1 MRARSTLQQIGFWH
15 GAGFLLTLLW
25 VMAAPAQQSFKDLL
39 QKGNNAGDRPARA
52 ARKAP
57 ADVKVELVPGAKV
70 GTVDL
75 VISVTTPPDAWIYA
89 INPVSGPD
97 TSVKYT
103 RLEGLEQAVPAF
115 NADRDSKIENVPE
128 FAVGGESGDVEKFV
142 GGVVW
147 TQTFRVLP
155 QATRVAVTGQ
165 ISYQVCDDANCK
177 FGKTPIEAVLDLPA
191 IGPSTGAAGSAVV
204 EPQGLLAAGPV
215 SLPVAQQPNQKFEQL
230 SGPRGAQQVAV
241 TSWRVGVDRGEVQP
255 GDRVKVLVQVELAPK
270 WHIYG
275 FDQGLLPD
283 DSGPNRTVIELRDIA
298 DLNPVDAQFYGP
310 APHAAASTQYA
321 GLTEKTWEGKVTLER
336 ELEVPATAKPG
347 SLLMKGTAA
356 WQACDESICKWA
368 GFDFEIPLE
377 VVAAEGDPQ
386 AAPRLGLIVQSLKMT
401 AAQNAIAAAPVVAQS
416 VRPAQGAVEPAVKQP
431 AREPQAPAVGREGPQ
446 NIDAERGEG
455 LRGAEA
461 TVAESNAGR
470 GVDKSQGLPL
480 FLGAAVLAGFASLL
494 TPCVFPMV
502 PITVSFFQKQSEQ
515 KNHRPVV
522 MALVYC
528 LGIVAT
534 FTVLGLVMSMLFGAA
549 SLNTLANNPWLNLF
563 IAAVMIFF
571 GFNLLGLFE
580 ITIPS
585 WLLMYSSGQ
594 ESRGGYVGVLFMALT
609 FTLTSFTCTFAF
621 VGGLLGMAASGDRL
635 WPLLGLLAFSA
646 AFSLPFFFL
655 ALFPS
660 WLKKLP
666 RAGGW
671 MNTIKVIM
679 GLLEIG
685 AAFKF
690 LSVADWAWNPKPM
703 VFDYELVISAWLV
716 ISLTA
721 TLYLLGL
728 FRLPHDMATDHV
740 GVLRLF
746 SAMSFMG
753 LAAYLAVGLYGGR
766 KPDGKVWELVS
777 AFAPPRF
784 ESEVQQEG
792 ELGPAQKHGELLYA
806 LDYVKALEYA
816 RKNRKPVFLEFTG
829 VNCVNCR
836 KMEQGPLASPEVI
849 ARLKEFVCVQ
859 LWCDQVPGV
868 ADPVERARLLK
879 QNVELQ
885 EGWFEDT
892 TLPAY
897 VVIPPQAD
905 LLKGPPGAGILAE
918 KLGYDPNP
926 MQFANFLS
934 EGLNAFQKEQGKTL
948 IGQAE

>member
-1 MRARSTLQQIGFWH
+1 MRSRSSLHQFGFWH
-15 GAGFLLTLLW
+15 GAGFLLTLLL

-39 QKGNNAGDRPARA
+39 EKKGNNAVERPARGA
-52 ARKAP
+52 KKAP
-57 ADVKVELVPGAKV
+57 ADVKVELVPGQKPA
-70 GTVDL
+70 TVDL

-97 TSVKYT
+97 TSIKYT
-103 RLEGLEQAVPAF
+103 KLEGLEQAAPSFA
-115 NADRDSKIENVPE
+115 ADRESKIVNVPE
-128 FAVGGESGDVEKFV
+128 FAVGGDSGDVEKFI

-147 TQTFRVLP
+147 TQTFRVSAG
-155 QATRVAVTGQ
+155 ATRVAIEGQ

-177 FGKTPIEAVLDLPA
+177 FGKTSIEVALDLPGA
-191 IGPSTGAAGSAVV
+191 EPSRETQVA

-215 SLPVAQQPNQKFEQL
+215 MLPAAQQPNQKFEQL
-230 SGPRGAQQVAV
+230 SGPRGKEQVAV
-241 TSWRVGVDRGEVQP
+241 TSWRVGVDRGQLQP
-255 GDRVKVLVQVELAPK
+255 GDRVRVLVQVELAPE
-270 WHIYG
+270 WHIYA
-275 FDQGLLPD
+275 FDQGLLAD
-283 DSGPNRTVIELRDIA
+283 ESGPNRTIIELTDTAGLIA
-298 DLNPVDAQFYGP
+298 NDSQFYGP
-310 APHAAASTQYA
+310 APHEALSTEYA
-321 GLTEKTWEGKVTLER
+321 GLTEKTWEGKAIFER
-336 ELEVPATAKPG
+336 EFEVPVTAQPG
-347 SLLMKGTAA
+347 ELRLQGKAA
-356 WQACDESICKWA
+356 WQACDAHICKWA
-368 GFDFEIPLE
+368 GFEFEIPCE
-377 VVAAEGDPQ
+377 VVTAEAEPKSV
-386 AAPRLGLIVQSLKMT
+386 PVLGQITQPLKMSD
-401 AAQNAIAAAPVVAQS
+401 AQNAIAAAPVVAQS
-416 VRPAQGAVEPAVKQP
+416 VRPNRDGAGKPEGPGAAGPVEPGP
-431 AREPQAPAVGREGPQ
+431 DNQAGQGGVDSRPSSRPNRSEV
-446 NIDAERGEG
+446 
-455 LRGAEA
+455 GAE
-461 TVAESNAGR
+461 ESKAGR

-515 KNHRPVV
+515 KHHRPVV

-563 IAAVMIFF
+563 IAVVMIFF

-580 ITIPS
+580 ITIPG
-585 WLLMYSSGQ
+585 WLLSYSSGQ
-594 ESRGGYVGVLFMALT
+594 ESRGGYIGVLFMALT

-679 GLLEIG
+679 GLLEVG

-690 LSVADWAWNPKPM
+690 LSVADWAWNPKPLI
-703 VFDYELVISAWLV
+703 FDYELVISAWLV

-721 TLYLLGL
+721 TMYLLGL
-728 FRLPHDMATDHV
+728 FRLPHDTVSDHV
-740 GVLRLF
+740 GVMRLF
-746 SAMSFMG
+746 SAMSFLG
-753 LAAYLAVGLYGGR
+753 LAAYLAVGLYGSR

-792 ELGPAQKHGELLYA
+792 EIGPAQKHGELLYA

-816 RKNRKPVFLEFTG
+816 RKNKKPVFLEFTG

-836 KMEQGPLASPEVI
+836 KMEQGPLSSPEVI
-849 ARLKEFVCVQ
+849 ARLKDFVCVQ

-868 ADPVERARLLK
+868 SDSTERARLLK
-879 QNVELQ
+879 QNVALQ

-897 VVIPPQAD
+897 VVVPPEPD

-926 MQFANFLS
+926 TQFAKFLND
-934 EGLNAFQKEQGKTL
+934 GLNAWQREQGKTL
-948 IGQAE
+948 IGQAQ

>member
-1 MRARSTLQQIGFWH
+1 MRARSSLHQIGLWH

-39 QKGNNAGDRPARA
+39 QQGNKGGERPARA
-52 ARKAP
+52 AKKAP
-57 ADVKVELVPGAKV
+57 AEVKSELVRGATA

-97 TSVKYT
+97 TSIKYT
-103 RLEGLEQAVPAF
+103 QLEGLEQAAPAF
-115 NADRDSKIENVPE
+115 TADRESKIENVPE

-147 TQTFRVLP
+147 TQTFRLLP

-165 ISYQVCDDANCK
+165 ISYQVCDEANCK
-177 FGKTPIEAVLDLPA
+177 FGKAPIEVSLELPQDQP
-191 IGPSTGAAGSAVV
+191 GETSVTG
-204 EPQGLLAAGPV
+204 PQGLLSASPV
-215 SLPVAQQPNQKFEQL
+215 VLPPAQEPAQKFEQL
-230 SGPRGAQQVAV
+230 SGPRGKEQVAV
-241 TSWRVGVDRGEVQP
+241 TSWRVGLDHGQVQP
-255 GDRVKVLVQVELAPK
+255 GDRVKVLVQVELAPE
-270 WHIYG
+270 WHIYA

-283 DSGPNRTVIELRDIA
+283 ESGPNRTVIELSDTAGLTAI
-298 DLNPVDAQFYGP
+298 DPQFYGP
-310 APHAAASTQYA
+310 PPHAADSPQYK
-321 GLTEKTWEGKVTLER
+321 GLTEKTWEGKATFER
-336 ELEVPATAKPG
+336 EFEVPATAGPG
-347 SLLMKGTAA
+347 PLRLLGTAA
-356 WQACDESICKWA
+356 WQACNAEICKWA
-368 GFDFEIPLE
+368 GFEFAIPLE
-377 VVAAEGDPQ
+377 VVGPAAEPQ
-386 AAPRLGLIVQSLKMT
+386 AAPVLGQILQPLKMT
-401 AAQNAIAAAPVVAQS
+401 PAQNAIAAAPVVAQS
-416 VRPAQGAVEPAVKQP
+416 VRPVRGAVEPP
-431 AREPQAPAVGREGPQ
+431 AGKPAAPPPKPV
-446 NIDAERGEG
+446 
-455 LRGAEA
+455 GAEA
-461 TVAESNAGR
+461 GAEVGPVRGGAAPGGGPQLAESNAGR

-515 KNHRPVV
+515 KHHRPVV

-580 ITIPS
+580 ITIPN
-585 WLLMYSSGQ
+585 WLLAYSSGQ
-594 ESRGGYVGVLFMALT
+594 ESRGGFVGVLFMALT

-721 TLYLLGL
+721 TMYLLGL

-746 SAMSFMG
+746 SAMSFLG

-836 KMEQGPLASPEVI
+836 KMEQGPLSSPEVI
-849 ARLKEFVCVQ
+849 ARLKDFVCVQ

-879 QNVELQ
+879 QNVDLQ

-897 VVIPPQAD
+897 VVVPPQPD
-905 LLKGPPGAGILAE
+905 LRKGPPGAGILAE

-926 MQFANFLS
+926 TQFAKFLND
-934 EGLNAFQKEQGKTL
+934 GLNAFHREQGKTL

>member
-1 MRARSTLQQIGFWH
+1 MRSRSSLHQIGFWH

-39 QKGNNAGDRPARA
+39 QKGNNGGDRPARA
-52 ARKAP
+52 AKKAP
-57 ADVKVELVPGAKV
+57 ADIKVELVRGAKV

-75 VISVTTPPDAWIYA
+75 VISVATPPDAWIYA

-97 TSVKYT
+97 TSIKYT
-103 RLEGLEQAVPAF
+103 QLEGVEQVAPAF
-115 NADRDSKIENVPE
+115 TADRESKIENVPE

-155 QATRVAVTGQ
+155 QATRAAVTGQ

-177 FGKTPIEAVLDLPA
+177 FGKTPIEVALELPQEQPGETPA
-191 IGPSTGAAGSAVV
+191 T
-204 EPQGLLAAGPV
+204 EPQGLLSAGPV
-215 SLPVAQQPNQKFEQL
+215 VLPLAQDPTGKFEQL
-230 SGPRGAQQVAV
+230 SGPRGKEQVAV
-241 TSWRVGVDRGEVQP
+241 TSWRVGLDQGQVQP
-255 GDRVKVLVQVELAPK
+255 GDRVKVLVQVELAPE
-270 WHIYG
+270 WHIYA

-283 DSGPNRTVIELRDIA
+283 ESGPNRTVIELSDTAGLTAI
-298 DLNPVDAQFYGP
+298 DPQFYGP
-310 APHAAASTQYA
+310 APHTAESAQYQ
-321 GLTEKTWEGKVTLER
+321 GLTEKTWEGKATFER
-336 ELEVPATAKPG
+336 EFEVPATAAPG
-347 SLLMKGTAA
+347 ALRLVGTAA
-356 WQACDESICKWA
+356 WQACNAEICKWA
-368 GFDFEIPLE
+368 GFEFEIPLE
-377 VVAAEGDPQ
+377 VVGAGAEPQ
-386 AAPRLGLIVQSLKMT
+386 AAPVLGRIRQPLKLT
-401 AAQNAIAAAPVVAQS
+401 QAQNAIAAAPVVAQS
-416 VRPAQGAVEPAVKQP
+416 VRPPRGAAKPPAEQPTVAPQNPAVRP
-431 AREPQAPAVGREGPQ
+431 EGKAAAGPVRGGEA
-446 NIDAERGEG
+446 AEGG
-455 LRGAEA
+455 Q
-461 TVAESNAGR
+461 VAESNAGR

-515 KNHRPVV
+515 KHHRPVV

-690 LSVADWAWNPKPM
+690 LSVADWAWNPKPL

-879 QNVELQ
+879 QNVDLQ

-897 VVIPPQAD
+897 VVIPPQPD

-926 MQFANFLS
+926 TQFAKFLN
-934 EGLNAFQKEQGKTL
+934 EGLNAFQREQGKTL

>member
-1 MRARSTLQQIGFWH
+1 MRARSSLHQIGFWH

-39 QKGNNAGDRPARA
+39 QPGNKGGDRPARA
-52 ARKAP
+52 AKKAP
-57 ADVKVELVPGAKV
+57 ADVKVELVRGAKA

-75 VISVTTPPDAWIYA
+75 VISVVTPPDAWIYA

-97 TSVKYT
+97 TSIKYT
-103 RLEGLEQAVPAF
+103 QLEGVEQAAPAF
-115 NADRDSKIENVPE
+115 TADRESKIENVPE
-128 FAVGGESGDVEKFV
+128 FAVGGDSGDVEKFV

-165 ISYQVCDDANCK
+165 VSYQVCDEANCK
-177 FGKTPIEAVLDLPA
+177 FGKSPIEVALEIAREEP
-191 IGPSTGAAGSAVV
+191 GPTQVV

-215 SLPVAQQPNQKFEQL
+215 ALPVAQQPEQKFEQL
-230 SGPRGAQQVAV
+230 SGPRGQSQVAV
-241 TSWRVGVDRGEVQP
+241 TSWRVGVDRGQVQP
-255 GDRVKVLVQVELAPK
+255 GDRVKLLVQVELAPE
-270 WHIYG
+270 WHIYA

-283 DSGPNRTVIELRDIA
+283 ETGPNRTVIELSDMAGLTAI
-298 DLNPVDAQFYGP
+298 DSQFYGP
-310 APHAAASTQYA
+310 APHAAASAQYQ
-321 GLTEKTWEGKVTLER
+321 GLTEKTWEGKATFER
-336 ELEVPATAKPG
+336 EFEVPATATEG
-347 SLLMKGTAA
+347 ALVVKGTAA
-356 WQACDESICKWA
+356 WQACNAEICKWA
-368 GFDFEIPLE
+368 GFEFEVPLE
-377 VVAAEGDPQ
+377 VVGAEAEPQ
-386 AAPRLGLIVQSLKMT
+386 AAPVLGQIRQPLKMT
-401 AAQNAIAAAPVVAQS
+401 QAQNAIAAAPVVAQS
-416 VRPAQGAVEPAVKQP
+416 VRP
-431 AREPQAPAVGREGPQ
+431 
-446 NIDAERGEG
+446 
-455 LRGAEA
+455 LRGAAEPQPEKPAVVPQNPPVRPEA
-461 TVAESNAGR
+461 GAAAGPIRGGAPAEGPPVAESNAGR

-515 KNHRPVV
+515 KHHRPVV

-580 ITIPS
+580 ITIPN
-585 WLLMYSSGQ
+585 WLLAYSSGQ
-594 ESRGGYVGVLFMALT
+594 ESRGGFVGVLFMALT

-690 LSVADWAWNPKPM
+690 LSVSDWAWNPKPL

-728 FRLPHDMATDHV
+728 FRLPHDMETDHV

-753 LAAYLAVGLYGGR
+753 LAAYLAVGLYGSR

-836 KMEQGPLASPEVI
+836 KMEQGPLSSPEVI
-849 ARLKEFVCVQ
+849 ARLKDFVCVQ

-897 VVIPPQAD
+897 VVVPPQPD
-905 LLKGPPGAGILAE
+905 LMKGPPGAGILAE

-926 MQFANFLS
+926 TQFAKFLN
-934 EGLNAFQKEQGKTL
+934 EGLDAFLREQGKTL
-948 IGQAE
+948 IGQAQ

>member
-1 MRARSTLQQIGFWH
+1 MRSRSSLHQFGFWH
-15 GAGFLLTLLW
+15 GAGFLLTLLL

-39 QKGNNAGDRPARA
+39 EKKGNNAADRPARGPK
-52 ARKAP
+52 KAP
-57 ADVKVELVPGAKV
+57 ADVKVELVPGQKPA
-70 GTVDL
+70 TVDL

-89 INPVSGPD
+89 INPLSGPD
-97 TSVKYT
+97 TSIKYT
-103 RLEGLEQAVPAF
+103 KLEGLEPAKPSF
-115 NADRDSKIENVPE
+115 AADRESKVVNVPE
-128 FAVGGESGDVEKFV
+128 FAVGGDSGDVEKFI

-147 TQTFRVLP
+147 TQTFHVSP
-155 QATRVAVTGQ
+155 EATHVAVEGQ

-177 FGKTPIEAVLDLPA
+177 FGKTPIEVALDLPGA
-191 IGPSTGAAGSAVV
+191 QQPHPSPVH
-204 EPQGLLAAGPV
+204 EPQGLLSAGPV
-215 SLPVAQQPNQKFEQL
+215 VLPPAQQPNQKFDQL
-230 SGPRGAQQVAV
+230 SGPRGKEQLAV
-241 TSWRVGVDRGEVQP
+241 TSWRIGVDQGQVQP
-255 GDRVKVLVQVELAPK
+255 GDRIKVLVQVDLAPE
-270 WHIYG
+270 WHIYS

-283 DSGPNRTVIELRDIA
+283 ESGPNRTIIELTDTA
-298 DLNPVDAQFYGP
+298 GLTPLDPQFYGP
-310 APHAAASTQYA
+310 APHEKPSTEYA
-321 GLTEKTWEGKVTLER
+321 GLIEKTWEGKVTFER
-336 ELEVPATAKPG
+336 EFEVPATTAPG
-347 SLLMKGTAA
+347 PLLLKGKTA
-356 WQACDESICKWA
+356 WQACDAHICKWA
-368 GFDFEIPLE
+368 GFEFEIPLD
-377 VVAAEGDPQ
+377 VVAADGEPQ
-386 AAPRLGLIVQSLKMT
+386 AGPALGLISQTLRMSD
-401 AAQNAIAAAPVVAQS
+401 AQNAIAAAPVVAQS
-416 VRPAQGAVEPAVKQP
+416 VRPPRGVAGKPERPGAA
-431 AREPQAPAVGREGPQ
+431 EGPGQ
-446 NIDAERGEG
+446 QAADNENPKVNQAAAAETGSGEDATR
-455 LRGAEA
+455 
-461 TVAESNAGR
+461 VQVSNAGR

-515 KNHRPVV
+515 KHHRPVV

-563 IAAVMIFF
+563 IAAVMVFF

-580 ITIPS
+580 ITIPG
-585 WLLMYSSGQ
+585 WLLSYSSGQ
-594 ESRGGYVGVLFMALT
+594 ESRGGYIGVLFMALT

-671 MNTIKVIM
+671 MNTVKVIM

-690 LSVADWAWNPKPM
+690 LSVADWAWNPKPLM
-703 VFDYELVISAWLV
+703 FDYELVISAWLV

-721 TLYLLGL
+721 TMYLLGL
-728 FRLPHDMATDHV
+728 FRLPHDTASDHV
-740 GVLRLF
+740 GVMRLF
-746 SAMSFMG
+746 SAMSFLG

-792 ELGPAQKHGELLYA
+792 EIGPAQKHGELLYA

-816 RKNRKPVFLEFTG
+816 RRNRKPVFLEFTG

-836 KMEQGPLASPEVI
+836 KMEQGPLSSPEVI
-849 ARLKEFVCVQ
+849 ARLKDFVCVQ

-868 ADPVERARLLK
+868 ADSTERARLLQ
-879 QNVELQ
+879 QNVALQ

-897 VVIPPQAD
+897 VVVPPEPD
-905 LLKGPPGAGILAE
+905 LLKGRPGAGILAE

-926 MQFANFLS
+926 TQFAKFLND
-934 EGLNAFQKEQGKTL
+934 GLNAWQREQGKTL
-948 IGQAE
+948 IGQSE